1 MALNSLNEWARVT
14 EAQKRARGVAAAAAA
29 AASTYGKGAGGD
41 VMTGYTGPGIGFGGG
56 RSSGG
61 RLDAIPSSVIEAASG
76 RLPPARER
84 EAGQPSLLDRP
95 QQAMQVGDPIPLA
108 WCRYRADTNSG
119 GVLVFPRATMAA
131 FANNATTITSRF
143 HCVISQG
150 QIPPIKVQH
159 FRVGSCRVGSFSQN
173 YGQRAGTWSPAN
185 TLTPQAGYQLP
196 NASQACGGGGDYRG
210 LSVLEFSNTVE
221 GGSDK
226 WNLGCNVFLEGGH
239 IVTRLL
245 DNVQGPSDNIADLI
259 LWALRQNGA
268 RDDLIDLDSFI
279 FAAKF
284 TDVNGFYVNAYFED
298 AGNLGDWILKIL
310 PYYLLRITRIKGKIA
325 LRPLVPTDSD
335 GQINIDQVQP
345 PVWTFQNEHI
355 KPGSWRQEAPENGK
369 REDPHLALF
378 WRQQD
383 PAQIPVKRD
392 LTLRPIGARDA
403 AETHDIYHLCATEKH
418 ASKVAAFLRG
428 QRYLIQHTGSVSLR
442 PGGQTGWI
450 REGDICQLRVT
461 ADSEAEGQH
470 VISEFYCVEALGFD
484 ADGSE
489 NLTLSHWPVDEGGRS
504 LIGLE
509 VAQAQ
514 PQGSLLPWPTL
525 GTCDLPGRATDTTV
539 PAQTTT
545 TGQAFSEGGGGISPG
560 PDTSLGGG
568 APGAFNGPPIPPP
581 QNTPQPPQDPAGGV
595 APPSGGP
602 PIPGLNG
609 GPAGA
614 SGPPSMGSLPPASV
628 KNLAACPNGDQRF
641 VYVLYAWEGID
652 NLFKFGMREKVY
664 VFSLSTLPVI
674 TKDDWPGIIS
684 PIPEEQ
690 PERGPGRLVQRYTAA
705 GYGLNGETL
714 RFQFYG
720 WSDYKLVMESV
731 GCGPSGP
738 TTPVSPEIYIVKKG
752 DTLSSIAKSKLGD
765 ESRWPEIQK
774 LNNIKNPNLIFPNQP
789 LELPS

>member
-1 MALNSLNEWARVT
+1 MAINSLNEWARVT
-14 EAQKRARGVAAAAAA
+14 EAQNRARGVAEAKARA
-29 AASTYGKGAGGD
+29 AASYGKFSGSYAMPGAN
-41 VMTGYTGPGIGFGGG
+41 YTGPSISFGKSGEGF
-56 RSSGG
+56 SGG
-61 RLDAIPSSVIEAASG
+61 TFSRLDAIPASVVEAASG

-84 EAGQPSLLDRP
+84 ETSQPSLLDRP
-95 QQAMQVGDPIPLA
+95 QQAMQIGDPIPLA
-108 WCRYRADTNSG
+108 WCRYRSDTNSG
-119 GVLVFPRATMAA
+119 GVLVFPKATMAA
-131 FANNATTITSRF
+131 FSNNATTITSRF

-150 QIPPIKVQH
+150 QIPPIKTQH

-173 YGQRAGTWSPAN
+173 YGQRAGTWSPGN

-210 LSVLEFSNTVE
+210 MSVLEFSNTVE

-259 LWALRQNGA
+259 LWALRENGA
-268 RDDLIDLDSFI
+268 RDDLIDLDSFV

-325 LRPLVPTDSD
+325 LRPLVPTNSD

-345 PVWTFQNEHI
+345 PGWTFQNEHI

-403 AETHDIYHLCATEKH
+403 AETHDLYHLCGTENH
-418 ASKVAAFLRG
+418 AAKVAAFLRA
-428 QRYLIQHTGSVSLR
+428 QRYLIQHTGSVSLL

-461 ADSEAEGQH
+461 SDSEAEGQH

-489 NLTLSHWPVDEGGRS
+489 TLTLSHWPVDEGGRS
-504 LIGLE
+504 LIALE
-509 VAQAQ
+509 VALAE

-539 PAQTTT
+539 PAQSTT
-545 TGQAFSEGGGGISPG
+545 TGQAFSQGGGGHHAGPRHQPG
-560 PDTSLGGG
+560 RWGAWRVQWAAAPSTAKHSAASAGSCRENYSSFRRSTGSRDRLGLGWG
-568 APGAFNGPPIPPP
+568 WRWRRWRI
-581 QNTPQPPQDPAGGV
+581 QEWRV
-595 APPSGGP
+595 IAPPMV
-602 PIPGLNG
+602 
-609 GPAGA
+609 AGN
-614 SGPPSMGSLPPASV
+614 GSLF
-628 KNLAACPNGDQRF
+628 N
-641 VYVLYAWEGID
+641 W
-652 NLFKFGMREKVY
+652 
-664 VFSLSTLPVI
+664 
-674 TKDDWPGIIS
+674 
-684 PIPEEQ
+684 
-690 PERGPGRLVQRYTAA
+690 
-705 GYGLNGETL
+705 
-714 RFQFYG
+714 
-720 WSDYKLVMESV
+720 
-731 GCGPSGP
+731 
-738 TTPVSPEIYIVKKG
+738 
-752 DTLSSIAKSKLGD
+752 
-765 ESRWPEIQK
+765 
-774 LNNIKNPNLIFPNQP
+774 
-789 LELPS
+789 